1 MTVGY
6 ARVSTTNQHL
16 DMQLDAL
23 TASGCTRIHT
33 DCASGA
39 LTARPG
45 LDQALAELDDG
56 DTLVVWRLDRLGR
69 SLPHLV
75 ATIDN
80 LTHRGVNLKSLHEAI
95 DTTTPT
101 GRLMVHLIASLAEF
115 ERELTIER
123 TIAGIVHGR
132 IDDEPPPWD
141 NLMAL
146 TPPSQRKEA
155 IRHAFFREPQALI
168 IPNPVILHWHHTVH
182 PNPLTYDRAGKIT
195 GGGWVTPTDTWT
207 LTLKTLTHTGA
218 DPTAATSWRVPADH
232 LADLTETIT
241 HTPDQPPLSATELT
255 HVEDQLLA
263 RACLN
268 RTHLWTSI
276 RDPLD
281 THTPFA
287 I

>member
-1 MTVGY
+1 MRYELVRSHETIQAFGNDRFRTPPRPPATRRCRSVQKPCSKERSDLTKTDIIGDSRGVIDAMATTIGY
-6 ARVSTTNQHL
+6 ARVSTTNQHF

-33 DCASGA
+33 DTASGA

-45 LDQALAELDDG
+45 LDQALAELDHG

-123 TIAGIVHGR
+123 TIAGLEAAKARGANLGR
-132 IDDEPPPWD
+132 PTVWTPQRAEAAT
-141 NLMAL
+141 AL
-146 TPPSQRKEA
+146 LAAGATVTQVAQALGVSRA
-155 IRHAFFREPQALI
+155 TIYRHA
-168 IPNPVILHWHHTVH
+168 NP
-182 PNPLTYDRAGKIT
+182 
-195 GGGWVTPTDTWT
+195 
-207 LTLKTLTHTGA
+207 
-218 DPTAATSWRVPADH
+218 
-232 LADLTETIT
+232 
-241 HTPDQPPLSATELT
+241 
-255 HVEDQLLA
+255 
-263 RACLN
+263 
-268 RTHLWTSI
+268 
-276 RDPLD
+276 
-281 THTPFA
+281 
-287 I
+287 

>member
-1 MTVGY
+1 MPQRPEPVFKREERPHQRRSAGDSRGVIDAMATTIGY

-23 TASGCTRIHT
+23 TASGCTRIYT
-33 DCASGA
+33 DTASGA

-80 LTHRGVNLKSLHEAI
+80 LTKRGVNLRSLHEAI

-123 TIAGIVHGR
+123 TIAGLEAAKARGVNLGR
-132 IDDEPPPWD
+132 PTVWTPQRAEAAT
-141 NLMAL
+141 AL
-146 TPPSQRKEA
+146 LAAGATVTQVAQALGVSRA
-155 IRHAFFREPQALI
+155 TIYRHA
-168 IPNPVILHWHHTVH
+168 NP
-182 PNPLTYDRAGKIT
+182 
-195 GGGWVTPTDTWT
+195 
-207 LTLKTLTHTGA
+207 
-218 DPTAATSWRVPADH
+218 
-232 LADLTETIT
+232 
-241 HTPDQPPLSATELT
+241 
-255 HVEDQLLA
+255 
-263 RACLN
+263 
-268 RTHLWTSI
+268 
-276 RDPLD
+276 
-281 THTPFA
+281 
-287 I
+287 